1 MSTSAAQRWTVI
13 VAQHEASGQSV
24 REFAD
29 ARGLNA
35 RTLTWWRSALRRKE
49 RGRSSSFVELA
60 VVNDGPDP
68 IREVVLEL
76 GACGVRARVTATTD
90 FDLLRRVVEALC

>member
-13 VAQHEASGQSV
+13 VAQHEASGKSV

-35 RTLTWWRSALRRKE
+35 RTLTWWRSELRRKE
-49 RGRSSSFVELA
+49 RARS
-60 VVNDGPDP
+60 
-68 IREVVLEL
+68 
-76 GACGVRARVTATTD
+76 
-90 FDLLRRVVEALC
+90 